1 MPIAPSSAGPL
12 LAFPDVSLVGPAS
25 SQSVI
30 TAHKEIQA
38 KEPIMTT
45 LEQFLNLPDHGRKLI
60 QAVQGDQALGKLSN
74 LPGSWQGQGRGWNMI
89 ALPDGSAP
97 RKFRLLLNQF
107 NEELDFTCAFLNI
120 PNRGIPSDQFLTGLQ
135 YTQDIK
141 QIVAVD
147 SEGSSI
153 SPLGSA
159 AIHHEPGFFLN
170 IINPATQP
178 HGSTDLDIARL
189 GTIPHGDSLVA
200 LGTGIVITP
209 PTNVPDTS
217 PSAIGDFSALP
228 IGAGPRDL
236 NNPYLQAYKQF
247 HLAPFKG
254 NVGGTFPGFDP
265 TQPLDLLG
273 SGGGQPFLSVQRILV
288 DTHQHGGIS
297 NMPFVVRQANATEM
311 RFAMWIE
318 ELQGSTAAAPQFQ
331 LQYAQR
337 VLLEFFDRT
346 DGVPGKIKWPH
357 ITINTLTLTQQAVCP
372 QA

>member
-1 MPIAPSSAGPL
+1 
-12 LAFPDVSLVGPAS
+12 
-25 SQSVI
+25 
-30 TAHKEIQA
+30 
-38 KEPIMTT
+38 
-45 LEQFLNLPDHGRKLI
+45 
-60 QAVQGDQALGKLSN
+60 
-74 LPGSWQGQGRGWNMI
+74 MI

-107 NEELDFTCAFLNI
+107 NEQLDFTCAFLNI

-135 YTQDIK
+135 YTQDIT

-147 SEGSSI
+147 SDGSSI

-159 AIHHEPGFFLN
+159 GIHHEPGFFLN
-170 IINPATQP
+170 VLNPATQP

-200 LGTGIVITP
+200 LGSGSVIA

-217 PSAIGDFSALP
+217 PGAIGDFSALP

-236 NNPYLQAYKQF
+236 NNPYLQAYEKF

-254 NVGGTFPGFDP
+254 DVGAEFTGFDP

-273 SGGGQPFLSVQRILV
+273 FGGGQPLLSVQRVIL
-288 DTHQHGGIS
+288 DTQHHGGIS
-297 NMPFVVRQANATEM
+297 NMPFVVKEANATEM
-311 RFAMWIE
+311 RFVMWIE
-318 ELQGSTAAAPQFQ
+318 ELQGSTAAAPKFQ

-346 DGVPGKIKWPH
+346 DGAPGKIKWPH
-357 ITINTLTLTQQAVCP
+357 ITINTLQLTQPAVCP
-372 QA
+372 QAQ